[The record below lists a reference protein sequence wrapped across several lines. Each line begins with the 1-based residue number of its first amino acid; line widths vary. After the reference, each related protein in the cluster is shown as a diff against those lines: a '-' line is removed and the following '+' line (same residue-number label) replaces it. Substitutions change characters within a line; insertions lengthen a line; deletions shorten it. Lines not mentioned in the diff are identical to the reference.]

1 MKTNLKTSLSTA
13 FSALSA
19 LALAAPAYATD
30 VNLDPCAA
38 TPPPWNSLCNI
49 NKDNLPG
56 VIGTIII
63 VLFIGAALVALF
75 FLIWGGIKWIMSGGD
90 KGKVET
96 ARSTIIAALI
106 GLVITF
112 LAFFLLS
119 FILSI
124 FGLSIN
130 NLVIPNLPTS

>member
-1 MKTNLKTSLSTA
+1 MKANIKRLTGTAIAALTTLTYTLPVYADTSL
-13 FSALSA
+13 
-19 LALAAPAYATD
+19 
-30 VNLDPCAA
+30 NPCEK
-38 TPPPWNSLCNI
+38 TPDPWNKLCNI

-56 VIGTIII
+56 VIGTFI
-63 VLFIGAALVALF
+63 VILFIVAALVALL

-119 FILSI
+119 FILSL
-124 FGLSIN
+124 FGLSVT
-130 NLVIPNLPTS
+130 NLVIPNFT